1 MRNKNNLKV
10 FVTLIIVTV
19 LCICG
24 VIRFFSIN
32 SKYPQNEKV
41 VYKMGDSFVC
51 QNAKF
56 TITDTYMLKRMDIMN
71 DDDLSEYLEE
81 NSDYLKSEDLNLGLI
96 KIIISNTTDDEITV
110 DLTAFHIESGA
121 FSLQFYYPL
130 VMYYNDCGMY
140 IKLSKGEQKTFI
152 APVPI
157 SSEQFLNY
165 DSTDIR
171 NRTYYLVSSLYPQK
185 IMSEVKFN

>member
-1 MRNKNNLKV
+1 MRKKNNLKV
-10 FVTLIIVTV
+10 IVTLLIVTV

-81 NSDYLKSEDLNLGLI
+81 NSDYLKSEDLNLGVNKNVMKKHLI
-96 KIIISNTTDDEITV
+96 QYEKLLNQQ
-110 DLTAFHIESGA
+110 LFHH
-121 FSLQFYYPL
+121 LLYW
-130 VMYYNDCGMY
+130 
-140 IKLSKGEQKTFI
+140 KL
-152 APVPI
+152 
-157 SSEQFLNY
+157 
-165 DSTDIR
+165 
-171 NRTYYLVSSLYPQK
+171 
-185 IMSEVKFN
+185 

>member
-1 MRNKNNLKV
+1 
-10 FVTLIIVTV
+10 
-19 LCICG
+19 
-24 VIRFFSIN
+24 
-32 SKYPQNEKV
+32 
-41 VYKMGDSFVC
+41 
-51 QNAKF
+51 
-56 TITDTYMLKRMDIMN
+56 MLKRMDIMN

-140 IKLSKGEQKTFI
+140 IKLSKGEQITFI

>member
-1 MRNKNNLKV
+1 MRKKNNLKV
-10 FVTLIIVTV
+10 IVTLLIVTV

-24 VIRFFSIN
+24 VIRFLVSI
-32 SKYPQNEKV
+32 QNIRKTKKV

-96 KIIISNTTDDEITV
+96 KIIISI
-110 DLTAFHIESGA
+110 
-121 FSLQFYYPL
+121 QQ
-130 VMYYNDCGMY
+130 MM
-140 IKLSKGEQKTFI
+140 K
-152 APVPI
+152 
-157 SSEQFLNY
+157 
-165 DSTDIR
+165 
-171 NRTYYLVSSLYPQK
+171 
-185 IMSEVKFN
+185 

>member
-1 MRNKNNLKV
+1 MRKKNNLKV
-10 FVTLIIVTV
+10 IVTLLIVTV

-71 DDDLSEYLEE
+71 DDDLSEYLL
-81 NSDYLKSEDLNLGLI
+81 SLIHISEPTRR
-96 KIIISNTTDDEITV
+96 S
-110 DLTAFHIESGA
+110 
-121 FSLQFYYPL
+121 
-130 VMYYNDCGMY
+130 
-140 IKLSKGEQKTFI
+140 
-152 APVPI
+152 
-157 SSEQFLNY
+157 
-165 DSTDIR
+165 
-171 NRTYYLVSSLYPQK
+171 
-185 IMSEVKFN
+185 

>member
-1 MRNKNNLKV
+1 MRKKNNLKV
-10 FVTLIIVTV
+10 IVTLLIVTV

-110 DLTAFHIESGA
+110 DLTVFHYKFITRSLCITMIVECILNFQKVNKKRLLHPFLSLLNN
-121 FSLQFYYPL
+121 FSIMIPPILETERIIWYHL
-130 VMYYNDCGMY
+130 Y
-140 IKLSKGEQKTFI
+140 ILKK
-152 APVPI
+152 
-157 SSEQFLNY
+157 
-165 DSTDIR
+165 
-171 NRTYYLVSSLYPQK
+171 
-185 IMSEVKFN
+185 

>member
-1 MRNKNNLKV
+1 MIITHNFHLQTERNYSCPK
-10 FVTLIIVTV
+10 
-19 LCICG
+19 G
-24 VIRFFSIN
+24 
-32 SKYPQNEKV
+32 
-41 VYKMGDSFVC
+41 
-51 QNAKF
+51 
-56 TITDTYMLKRMDIMN
+56 
-71 DDDLSEYLEE
+71 LSRKEE

-171 NRTYYLVSSLYPQK
+171 NRTYYLVSIFISSKNNVRSQ
-185 IMSEVKFN
+185 I

>member
-1 MRNKNNLKV
+1 MRKKNNLKV
-10 FVTLIIVTV
+10 IVTLLIVTV

-121 FSLQFYYPL
+121 F
-130 VMYYNDCGMY
+130 
-140 IKLSKGEQKTFI
+140 
-152 APVPI
+152 
-157 SSEQFLNY
+157 
-165 DSTDIR
+165 
-171 NRTYYLVSSLYPQK
+171 
-185 IMSEVKFN
+185 

>member
-1 MRNKNNLKV
+1 
-10 FVTLIIVTV
+10 
-19 LCICG
+19 
-24 VIRFFSIN
+24 
-32 SKYPQNEKV
+32 
-41 VYKMGDSFVC
+41 MGDSFVC

-130 VMYYNDCGMY
+130 D

-157 SSEQFLNY
+157 SSEQFPNY
-165 DSTDIR
+165 DYTDIR

>member
-1 MRNKNNLKV
+1 MRKKNNLKV
-10 FVTLIIVTV
+10 IVTLLIVTV

-32 SKYPQNEKV
+32 SQYPQNEKV

-56 TITDTYMLKRMDIMN
+56 TIT
-71 DDDLSEYLEE
+71 
-81 NSDYLKSEDLNLGLI
+81 DYLKSEDLNLGLI

-171 NRTYYLVSSLYPQK
+171 NRTYFLR
-185 IMSEVKFN
+185 I

>member
-1 MRNKNNLKV
+1 MPIHEINKYEQQ
-10 FVTLIIVTV
+10 
-19 LCICG
+19 
-24 VIRFFSIN
+24 R
-32 SKYPQNEKV
+32 SKNK
-41 VYKMGDSFVC
+41 
-51 QNAKF
+51 KF
-56 TITDTYMLKRMDIMN
+56 TIMYDSLCYIMLKRMDIMN

>member
-1 MRNKNNLKV
+1 M
-10 FVTLIIVTV
+10 
-19 LCICG
+19 
-24 VIRFFSIN
+24 
-32 SKYPQNEKV
+32 
-41 VYKMGDSFVC
+41 
-51 QNAKF
+51 
-56 TITDTYMLKRMDIMN
+56 
-71 DDDLSEYLEE
+71 
-81 NSDYLKSEDLNLGLI
+81 NLGLI

>member
-1 MRNKNNLKV
+1 MRKKNNLKV
-10 FVTLIIVTV
+10 IVTLLIVTV

-140 IKLSKGEQKTFI
+140 IKLSKVNKKRLLHPFLSLLNNFSI
-152 APVPI
+152 MIPPI
-157 SSEQFLNY
+157 LETERIIWY
-165 DSTDIR
+165 H
-171 NRTYYLVSSLYPQK
+171 LYILK
-185 IMSEVKFN
+185 K

>member
-1 MRNKNNLKV
+1 MRKKNNLKV
-10 FVTLIIVTV
+10 IVTLLIVTV

-121 FSLQFYYPL
+121 
-130 VMYYNDCGMY
+130 
-140 IKLSKGEQKTFI
+140 
-152 APVPI
+152 VPI

>member
-1 MRNKNNLKV
+1 MRKKNNLKV
-10 FVTLIIVTV
+10 IVTLLIVTV

-110 DLTAFHIESGA
+110 DLILNQVLFHYNFITRSLCITMIVECILNFQKVNKKRLLHPFLSLLNN
-121 FSLQFYYPL
+121 FSIMIPPILETERIIWYHL
-130 VMYYNDCGMY
+130 Y
-140 IKLSKGEQKTFI
+140 ILKK
-152 APVPI
+152 
-157 SSEQFLNY
+157 
-165 DSTDIR
+165 
-171 NRTYYLVSSLYPQK
+171 
-185 IMSEVKFN
+185 

>member
-1 MRNKNNLKV
+1 MRKKNNLKV
-10 FVTLIIVTV
+10 IVTLLIVTV

-56 TITDTYMLKRMDIMN
+56 TITDTYMLTRMDIMN

-140 IKLSKGEQKTFI
+140 IKLSKCEQKTFI

>member
-1 MRNKNNLKV
+1 MRKKNNLKV
-10 FVTLIIVTV
+10 IVTLLIVTV

-96 KIIISNTTDDEITV
+96 KIIMHPFLSLLNN
-110 DLTAFHIESGA
+110 
-121 FSLQFYYPL
+121 FSIMIPPILETERIIWYHL
-130 VMYYNDCGMY
+130 Y
-140 IKLSKGEQKTFI
+140 ILKK
-152 APVPI
+152 
-157 SSEQFLNY
+157 
-165 DSTDIR
+165 
-171 NRTYYLVSSLYPQK
+171 
-185 IMSEVKFN
+185 

>member
-1 MRNKNNLKV
+1 
-10 FVTLIIVTV
+10 
-19 LCICG
+19 
-24 VIRFFSIN
+24 
-32 SKYPQNEKV
+32 
-41 VYKMGDSFVC
+41 
-51 QNAKF
+51 
-56 TITDTYMLKRMDIMN
+56 MLKRMDIMN

-140 IKLSKGEQKTFI
+140 IKVNKKHLLHLFLSLLNNFSI
-152 APVPI
+152 MIPPI
-157 SSEQFLNY
+157 LETERIIWY
-165 DSTDIR
+165 H
-171 NRTYYLVSSLYPQK
+171 LYILK
-185 IMSEVKFN
+185 K